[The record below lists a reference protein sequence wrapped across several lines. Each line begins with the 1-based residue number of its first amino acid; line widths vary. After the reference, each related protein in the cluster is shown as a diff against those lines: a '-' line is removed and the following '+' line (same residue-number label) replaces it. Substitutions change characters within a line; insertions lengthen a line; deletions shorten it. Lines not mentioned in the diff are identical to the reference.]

1 LPRHRSAPHD
11 RPDRNLVNLT
21 RAVLGIKV
29 YRIYPLE
36 RFEAMLASR
45 IDAVVSPTKWADP
58 FENAFLERT
67 SVMAGP
73 LGPLIPLKNL
83 ATDWY
88 GQCWS
93 LREESD
99 AMWRIYCPEPFG
111 RAGVEVSTTI
121 GELFDTFKAAKSP
134 ELPANLQFFI
144 GKVTY
149 HTEAAIMALGGKLTF
164 TDMFFGGQGY
174 TFAELPYRK
183 RDAFAHEEEIRL
195 MFWDHDPKRGDN
207 GVVKFPLDPTKL
219 FDEVVLDPRLTH
231 QELVGLEALL
241 KAAGWGGKI
250 SQSTLYQAPQFTIPF

>member
-1 LPRHRSAPHD
+1 MIDPTD
-11 RPDRNLVNLT
+11 TTDRNLVNLT
-21 RAVLGIKV
+21 RAVLGTKV

-73 LGPLIPLKNL
+73 SGPLIPLKNL

-111 RAGVEVSTTI
+111 RAGVKVS
-121 GELFDTFKAAKSP
+121 GRAVRFL
-134 ELPANLQFFI
+134 
-144 GKVTY
+144 
-149 HTEAAIMALGGKLTF
+149 
-164 TDMFFGGQGY
+164 
-174 TFAELPYRK
+174 AER
-183 RDAFAHEEEIRL
+183 AGAETS
-195 MFWDHDPKRGDN
+195 RGDD
-207 GVVKFPLDPTKL
+207 GQRRY
-219 FDEVVLDPRLTH
+219 RL
-231 QELVGLEALL
+231 
-241 KAAGWGGKI
+241 
-250 SQSTLYQAPQFTIPF
+250 